1 MTDLRA
7 LETPLPQSQPPPAE
21 EHRESVPGWLTRR
34 IPSSDKLSPINQ
46 RRLANFKAN
55 RRGYLSLRI
64 FLALFFVTLF
74 AEFLANDRPLLMS
87 YKGELLSPV
96 LTDYPESKFGGFLAI
111 TDYKDP
117 VILDEIKANGWAIWP
132 PISYSYDTIN
142 KDYPGRKGGD
152 NLCLG
157 YPAPPPWA
165 SSAPLC
171 DAPPDQLARFNAI
184 GNRNWL
190 GLDNQGRDVV
200 ARVIYGFRISVLF
213 GLILAMLSAGVGVT
227 AGALQG
233 YFGGRTDLIFQRFLE
248 IWSSVPSL
256 FVLIIIS
263 SVLVPGFW
271 TLLGTLLLFEWVNL
285 VGVVRAEFLR
295 ARNFEYINAARAL
308 GLSHRKIMWKHM
320 LPNAMVATLT
330 FLPFQLSGSIAALT
344 ALDFLGLGLPPG
356 SPSLGEL
363 LLQGK
368 RHLEAPWLGLTG
380 FFTVAID
387 AVAADLHRRGRARRA
402 RPPQD
407 VSVGAA
413 MASINR
419 ALLDVRDLSVAFGRG
434 TMIAADRVS
443 FRIGK
448 GETVALVGE
457 SGSGKT
463 VSALSILK
471 PAALSGRFASFRRGV
486 VRRERSPEAEAVA
499 APVGARRPHLD
510 DLPGADDL
518 AQPAA
523 HHRAAGRRGAPRAP
537 AHGREGRAHARAWSC
552 CTRSAS
558 ASPKSASTRFR
569 ISCRAGSGSA

>member
-1 MTDLRA
+1 MADLRA
-7 LETPLPQSQPPPAE
+7 LDTPLPQSQPPPRE
-21 EHRESVPGWLTRR
+21 EHRRLPEWLTRR
-34 IPSSDKLSPINQ
+34 WPSNDNLSPINQ

-55 RRGYLSLRI
+55 RRGYWSLKI
-64 FLALFFVTLF
+64 FLTLFVVTLF
-74 AEFLANDRPLLMS
+74 AEFIANDRPLLMS
-87 YKGELLSPV
+87 YKGEILSPV
-96 LTDYPESKFGGFLAI
+96 LTDYQESKFGGFLAI

-117 VILDEIKANGWAIWP
+117 VILDEIKANGWVLWP
-132 PISYSYDTIN
+132 PIRYSYDTIN
-142 KDYPGRKGGD
+142 KDYPGRKGSGG
-152 NLCLG
+152 LCLG

-171 DAPPDQLARFNAI
+171 DAPPEQLARFNAI

-213 GLILAMLSAGVGVT
+213 GLILALASAAVGVT
-227 AGALQG
+227 SGALQG

-263 SVLVPGFW
+263 SVLAPGFW

-295 ARNFEYINAARAL
+295 ARNFEYVNAARAL

-330 FLPFQLSGSIAALT
+330 FMPFQLSGSIAALT

-380 FFTVAID
+380 FFTVAIM
-387 AVAADLHRRGRARRA
+387 L
-402 RPPQD
+402 
-407 VSVGAA
+407 S
-413 MASINR
+413 
-419 ALLDVRDLSVAFGRG
+419 LLIFTGEAVRDALDPRK
-434 TMIAADRVS
+434 T
-443 FRIGK
+443 FR
-448 GETVALVGE
+448 
-457 SGSGKT
+457 
-463 VSALSILK
+463 
-471 PAALSGRFASFRRGV
+471 
-486 VRRERSPEAEAVA
+486 
-499 APVGARRPHLD
+499 
-510 DLPGADDL
+510 
-518 AQPAA
+518 
-523 HHRAAGRRGAPRAP
+523 
-537 AHGREGRAHARAWSC
+537 
-552 CTRSAS
+552 
-558 ASPKSASTRFR
+558 
-569 ISCRAGSGSA
+569 